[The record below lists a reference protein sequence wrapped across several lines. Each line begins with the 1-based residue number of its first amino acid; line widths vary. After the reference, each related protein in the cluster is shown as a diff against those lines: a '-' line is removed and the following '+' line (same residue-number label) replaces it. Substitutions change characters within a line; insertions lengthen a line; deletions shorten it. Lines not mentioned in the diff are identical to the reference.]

1 LIYSDVWG
9 PASVLSTTARDYV
22 IFLDDCTRFL
32 WIFPMKFKSDVQSIF
47 HQFQTF
53 VERQFNSTIKS
64 IQIDCWGGG
73 DIADY
78 PITSNRVA

>member
-1 LIYSDVWG
+1 
-9 PASVLSTTARDYV
+9 
-22 IFLDDCTRFL
+22 
-32 WIFPMKFKSDVQSIF
+32 MKLKSDVQSIF